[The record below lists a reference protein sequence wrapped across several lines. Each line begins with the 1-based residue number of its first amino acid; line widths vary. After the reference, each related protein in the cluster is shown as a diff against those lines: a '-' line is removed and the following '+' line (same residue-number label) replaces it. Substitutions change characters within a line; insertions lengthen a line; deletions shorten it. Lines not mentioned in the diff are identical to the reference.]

1 MHRSPLL
8 VPTSR
13 VPPPLGQS
21 CVLSRAPLAW
31 QSLTLS
37 ALTLIPALI
46 VRADGKH
53 IRLVLLF
60 IPEWMGYG

>member
-1 MHRSPLL
+1 MR
-8 VPTSR
+8 
-13 VPPPLGQS
+13 PPLGQS